1 LTAPRYSDRDKAA
14 DTMDNIRESET
25 QLEQ

>member
-1 LTAPRYSDRDKAA
+1 LAAPRYSVDDKAA
-14 DTMDNIRESET
+14 DTMDNIRESEA